1 MAIWLWR
8 LACPGE
14 EDWTLPAVDGKGSY
28 VETKWLAIEQGDV
41 TSLHIFGTYFSCFE
55 PTVGHLL
62 KTRTAVQSHG
72 QPWHQWCD
80 RCLTWISVRY
90 YEHHFFLRNRML
102 MVRKFVSSCPP
113 HPCLGPGAIK
123 LSLSGTAMLACAK
136 ADPPSNTLFPDI
148 NPTRIGMLTLEAYL
162 PLVLRLYELSPEG
175 ILHAKKNELYVY
187 PQGSRIYMYA
197 CKPSNKLI
205 SYKVKEQRTLN

>member
-90 YEHHFFLRNRML
+90 YEHHFFLRNRMFDGKEICFIL
-102 MVRKFVSSCPP
+102 SPSSVPRPRCHQAFAFGNCYVGLRKGRPAVKHVVPRHQPDPNWDANSGGIFA
-113 HPCLGPGAIK
+113 LGLTSLWAI
-123 LSLSGTAMLACAK
+123 SRRNLACEK
-136 ADPPSNTLFPDI
+136 KWI
-148 NPTRIGMLTLEAYL
+148 
-162 PLVLRLYELSPEG
+162 VCLSPRGLEF
-175 ILHAKKNELYVY
+175 ICMHAS
-187 PQGSRIYMYA
+187 PA
-197 CKPSNKLI
+197 I
-205 SYKVKEQRTLN
+205 SL